1 MRVKNGLFIKKRCIP
16 QNQMNDLITG
26 TLKKI
31 KELRNIIKL
40 TENRNIQQKWKTL

>member
-1 MRVKNGLFIKKRCIP
+1 
-16 QNQMNDLITG
+16 MNDLITG